1 MLSFEINKV
10 NCESTFYIL
19 ENTIENLILGMDF
32 LSAHLAQI
40 DLAEN
45 TKTLSNQIPH
55 GAITNEKT
63 RLSLIQALTPTYTSD
78 TSRSSINILQAES
91 LDNNYDRLD
100 RTQKYTYTFNTAD
113 STGNLRKREIT

>member
-55 GAITNEKT
+55 GVITNEKT

-100 RTQKYTYTFNTAD
+100 RTQNTLTHSIQQTAQ
-113 STGNLRKREIT
+113 EI